1 MVIQLLA
8 IYSSA
13 YTHLLRST
21 SHKQQP
27 RVRMGRGRQH
37 STSNTPTPEEM
48 KAVGGPLGP
57 SLYQTQEEGKALE
70 EPLLLLL
77 DTGGAGS

>member
-1 MVIQLLA
+1 
-8 IYSSA
+8 
-13 YTHLLRST
+13 
-21 SHKQQP
+21 
-27 RVRMGRGRQH
+27 MGRGRQH